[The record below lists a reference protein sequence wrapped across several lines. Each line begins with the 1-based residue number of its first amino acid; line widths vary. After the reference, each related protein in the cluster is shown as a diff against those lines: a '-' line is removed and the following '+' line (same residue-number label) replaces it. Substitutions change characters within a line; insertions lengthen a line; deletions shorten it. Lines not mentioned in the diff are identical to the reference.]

1 MPRFLTPR
9 DFEFM
14 QKINRELISEIIDNI
29 VILYKAHP
37 EATKTNIY
45 GESSQKIR
53 YTGIQLAAYI
63 KYGDNTPRNEGYGYD
78 TNQEVEFHFVRRLL
92 EEVNV
97 LPEEGDIIKFND
109 LYYEIHNTTDTQ
121 LIGNRPEFST
131 SIICKAHL
139 TRKSNLNIEPR
150 QV

>member
-9 DFEFM
+9 DFEFV
-14 QKINRELISEIIDNI
+14 QKINRELIVEIIDNI

-37 EATKTNIY
+37 EITNTNIY
-45 GESSQKIR
+45 GESSQKVR
-53 YTGIQLAAYI
+53 YVGIELAALV
-63 KYGDNTPRNEGYGYD
+63 KYGDNNPKNEGFGYD
-78 TNQEVEFHFVRRLL
+78 TTQEVEFHFVRRLL
-92 EEVNV
+92 EEVNI
-97 LPEEGDIIKFND
+97 LPEEGDIIKFNE

-121 LIGNRPEFST
+121 LVGNRPEFST

-139 TRKSNLNIEPR
+139 TRKSNLNIEER

>member
-9 DFEFM
+9 DFEFV
-14 QKINRELISEIIDNI
+14 QKINRELIVEIIDNI

-37 EATKTNIY
+37 EITNTNIY
-45 GESSQKIR
+45 GESSQKVR
-53 YTGIQLAAYI
+53 YVGIELAALV
-63 KYGDNTPRNEGYGYD
+63 KYGDNNPKNEGFGYD
-78 TNQEVEFHFVRRLL
+78 TIQEVEFHFVRRLL
-92 EEVNV
+92 EEVNI
-97 LPEEGDIIKFND
+97 LPEEGDIIKFNE

-121 LIGNRPEFST
+121 LVGNRPEFST

-139 TRKSNLNIEPR
+139 TRKSNLNIEER